1 MDLKIDEDYKQCLPE
16 LSKEEYT
23 ELEKSIVKDG
33 VLNPILVWNGVI
45 IDGHNRY
52 AICKTHRIE
61 KFPTKEI
68 VFDSKDEALE
78 WILRNQLGRR
88 NLTDFQRNEVA
99 LKYESVIA
107 KRMKERQ
114 IAGLKRGTTLP
125 LSSFE
130 DNGREARRSGLS
142 LNEEKAANKRNHKD
156 GELGKIAG
164 TSESSIYRTRQI
176 LTKGTPEQ
184 IERARKGGK
193 GNSVSAIAKEIELEQ
208 KGVETRKC
216 KRCGKILPVTDFY
229 PDHHKNFCKKC
240 VSSNKIARDF
250 KGRRIEI
257 LPELQRM
264 TEEEIIGD
272 FYNTE
277 KEIVYTDDDLEEELN
292 AKIENFKWSVQN
304 CLQIHMD
311 ILKNEESKEKV
322 LRNLTLLQEEIQ
334 KWKELYDYE

>member
-16 LSKEEYT
+16 LGVEEYT

-33 VLNPILVWNGVI
+33 VLYPILVWNGYI

-52 AICKTHRIE
+52 EICKAHHIE
-61 KFPTKEI
+61 NFPVKEI
-68 VFDSKDEALE
+68 EFSSKDEALE

-114 IAGLKRGTTLP
+114 IAGLKRGINLP
-125 LSSFE
+125 FSSNE
-130 DNGREARRSGLS
+130 ENGREARRSGLS
-142 LNEEKAANKRNHKD
+142 LNEEKTANKRNHKD

-193 GNSVSAIAKEIELEQ
+193 GNSVSAIAREIEMEQ
-208 KGVETRKC
+208 KGIETKKCRKC
-216 KRCGKILPVTDFY
+216 GRILPVTEFY
-229 PDHHKNFCKKC
+229 KDHPNECKKC
-240 VSSNKIARDF
+240 HVASKTTRDI
-250 KGRRIEI
+250 KGRPITI

-264 TEEEIIGD
+264 TAEEIIGD
-272 FYNTE
+272 LYDTN
-277 KEIVYTDDDLEEELN
+277 KEIIYTDDDLEEELN
-292 AKIENFKWSVQN
+292 AKIDDFKWSVQN

-322 LRNLTLLQEEIQ
+322 LRNLTLLQKEIQ

>member
-33 VLNPILVWNGVI
+33 VLNPILVWNEVI

-61 KFPTKEI
+61 NFPTKEI

-88 NLTDFQRNEVA
+88 NLTDFQRNKIA
-99 LKYESVIA
+99 LKYEAVIA

-114 IAGLKRGTTLP
+114 AEYHGNQYEKVDLRPNGQKSKDEHTSKR
-125 LSSFE
+125 
-130 DNGREARRSGLS
+130 A
-142 LNEEKAANKRNHKD
+142 
-156 GELGKIAG
+156 ELAKIAG
-164 TSESSIYRTRQI
+164 TSQGSIQRTKLI
-176 LTKGTPEQ
+176 LDKGTPEQ
-184 IERARKGGK
+184 IERAEKGGK
-193 GNSVSAIAKEIELEQ
+193 GNSVSAIAKEIEMEQ
-208 KGVETRKC
+208 KGIETKKCRKC
-216 KRCGKILPVTDFY
+216 GRILPVTEFY
-229 PDHHKNFCKKC
+229 KDHPNECKKC
-240 VSSNKIARDF
+240 HVASKTTRDI
-250 KGRRIEI
+250 KGRPITI

-264 TEEEIIGD
+264 TAEEIIGD
-272 FYNTE
+272 LYDTN
-277 KEIVYTDDDLEEELN
+277 KEIIYTDDDLEEELN

-311 ILKNEESKEKV
+311 ILRNEKSKDKV
-322 LRNLTLLQEEIQ
+322 LRNLTLLQKEIQ
-334 KWKELYDYE
+334 NWKELYNYE